1 MPPITFDGV
10 HLGHKIFA
18 SVYKKSL
25 FFLFNLLLSLCLKDK
40 IEGNFFDWVWWFLL
54 LLLLHACLNHL
65 KQQINPSGQHFSV
78 HLFLG
83 FFLLCIKLALLDWKC
98 TFKNSCFLPLQTQ
111 LYLAHWY
118 AQRTW
123 HFCVRGAY
131 SEQTATISTI
141 NEGFALRWRRFP
153 SQSLR
158 LWIFY
163 RFGRKVISA
172 LLSWVKTS
180 AELLAPKLCV
190 LSSFHTALVQGNT
203 VVLHVG
209 SHCSVTPIPQ
219 AHPDRMKGKTSL
231 DCPSR
236 FVFSFPF
243 VSVYSKRTRRKI

>member
-1 MPPITFDGV
+1 MPQRQNTRQFLWLSMMVSTFTIITCLLKPF
-10 HLGHKIFA
+10 KTTNKSFRSIFFC
-18 SVYKKSL
+18 SSL
-25 FFLFNLLLSLCLKDK
+25 TY
-40 IEGNFFDWVWWFLL
+40 I
-54 LLLLHACLNHL
+54 
-65 KQQINPSGQHFSV
+65 
-78 HLFLG
+78 

-141 NEGFALRWRRFP
+141 NGGFALRWRRFP
-153 SQSLR
+153 SQSLQ

-163 RFGRKVISA
+163 WFGRKVISA

-180 AELLAPKLCV
+180 AELLAPKLCI

-209 SHCSVTPIPQ
+209 SHCPVTPVPQ

-231 DCPSR
+231 DWLSPSR

-243 VSVYSKRTRRKI
+243 VSVYSKRTWRKI